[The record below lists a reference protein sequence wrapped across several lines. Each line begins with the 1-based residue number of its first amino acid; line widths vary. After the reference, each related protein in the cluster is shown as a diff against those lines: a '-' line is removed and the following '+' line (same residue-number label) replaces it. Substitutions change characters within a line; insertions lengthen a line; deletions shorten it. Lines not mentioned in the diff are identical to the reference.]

1 MELSIDCKKRDNG
14 AKPKALRRE
23 GQIPAV
29 LYGHDGD
36 NSVDLTIDQ
45 REAEKL
51 VRRASVNN
59 TLIQV
64 NVPDISWNGK
74 ALLREVQSHP
84 WKGKLYHLSFFSI
97 GGQDSVEVVVPVH
110 YMGEAKGVKD
120 EGGTLDIIVSEL
132 AIRCAPDAI
141 PENIE
146 IDVSEL
152 AVGGNLHI
160 SDLKLPGGAEVVTD
174 TDKTLVG
181 VAAPRTVA
189 TEEESAETQVFG
201 AVPTVEE
208 EAEEAP
214 AE

>member
-1 MELSIDCKKRDNG
+1 MELSIDCKKRDNSVN
-14 AKPKALRRE
+14 PRALRRE

-36 NSVDLTIDQ
+36 ASVALTLNQ

-51 VRRASVNN
+51 VRQASVNN

-97 GGQDSVEVVVPVH
+97 GSQESVEVVVPIH
-110 YMGEAKGVKD
+110 YVGDAKGVKD
-120 EGGTLDIIVSEL
+120 EGGTLDIMVSEL
-132 AIRCAPDAI
+132 AIRCAPNDI
-141 PENIE
+141 PEVVE
-146 IDVSEL
+146 IDVSNL
-152 AVGGNLHI
+152 AVGENLHI
-160 SDLKLPGGAEVVTD
+160 SNLALPTGVEAIAE
-174 TDKTLVG
+174 TDKTLVM

-189 TEEESAETQVFG
+189 TEETTETQVFG
-201 AVPTVEE
+201 AVPT
-208 EAEEAP
+208 AQKEAP
-214 AE
+214 KE

>member
-1 MELSIDCKKRDNG
+1 MELSIDCKKRDDG
-14 AKPKALRRE
+14 ANPRALRRE

-36 NSVDLTIDQ
+36 ASVSLLVDQ

-51 VRRASVNN
+51 VRQASVNN

-74 ALLREVQSHP
+74 ALLREVQTHP
-84 WKGKLYHLSFFSI
+84 WKEKLYHLSFFSI

-110 YMGEAKGVKD
+110 YTGDSKGVKE

-132 AIRCAPDAI
+132 AIRCAPDSI
-141 PENIE
+141 PENVE
-146 IDVSEL
+146 IDVSGL
-152 AVGGNLHI
+152 GVGDNLHI

-174 TDKTLVG
+174 TDKTLVS

-189 TEEESAETQVFG
+189 SEGEPAEPRVFG
-201 AVPTVEE
+201 AVPTVG
-208 EAEEAP
+208 EEAP